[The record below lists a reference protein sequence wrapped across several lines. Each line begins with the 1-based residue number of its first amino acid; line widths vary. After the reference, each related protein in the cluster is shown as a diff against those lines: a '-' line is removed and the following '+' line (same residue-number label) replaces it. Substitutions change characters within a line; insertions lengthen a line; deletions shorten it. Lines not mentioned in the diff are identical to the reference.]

1 MWKNGFERLRPE
13 EIGKTIQRGS
23 GGSGRRGQM
32 LENRQRGNLHI
43 QPLWGP
49 KGHGSEP
56 HGQSYLS
63 CFAIDFSTV
72 LQLSSDETMNFQ
84 KERLGCRAYILFCCW
99 WLDSTWAKENGP
111 FSEWGI
117 GMAGGPKWGMAS
129 FLQHILEER
138 VYSDIFLRSTMPS
151 PKRENSR
158 RSW

>member
-1 MWKNGFERLRPE
+1 MRPE

-99 WLDSTWAKENGP
+99 WLDSTWAKEIRTEGKGSIYCLP
-111 FSEWGI
+111 SQTL
-117 GMAGGPKWGMAS
+117 PLS
-129 FLQHILEER
+129 
-138 VYSDIFLRSTMPS
+138 YSSS
-151 PKRENSR
+151 CE
-158 RSW
+158 